1 MKNIRKA
8 KKRLISC
15 FSKTTWLPWR
25 LDAVKGAVLSL
36 GQRHAAVSASAP
48 RGASVAGAHPWASTW
63 AQLVAESNHKAP
75 GSWSLTRTWPLGAWT
90 AAVPR
95 TGCGGRGGALQGR
108 LLLGPARAVKAARPL
123 APGWPRV
130 PGSGWGR
137 MHLAWARSSTGGR
150 EGPVLPSARSVPFSG
165 TRRPRPAV
173 PGGWSPAGA
182 LPRWGP
188 VGWYGHR
195 AARTLPPHV
204 SWGPRQCRPGRRCEQ
219 APAARAEP
227 CAAAGPQ
234 GQGG

>member
-130 PGSGWGR
+130 PRSGWGR

-150 EGPVLPSARSVPFSG
+150 EGARAPFRPFGPFQRHTETPPGSARRLEP
-165 TRRPRPAV
+165 
-173 PGGWSPAGA
+173 
-182 LPRWGP
+182 
-188 VGWYGHR
+188 
-195 AARTLPPHV
+195 
-204 SWGPRQCRPGRRCEQ
+204 SWGPAALGASGVVRPPRSEDA
-219 APAARAEP
+219 APARLL
-227 CAAAGPQ
+227 GPTAVPPWEKV
-234 GQGG
+234 